1 MKLNYLPTITISY
14 TYGDG
19 YSVTYDATLKE
30 LRARVQT
37 IYTLFAT
44 AKQDHSPA
52 DTVAVKERLAAELKA
67 IRETISRMNKVAD
80 SMLRREA

>member
-19 YSVTYDATLKE
+19 YSVTYDSTLEE
-30 LRARVQT
+30 LRTRVQT
-37 IYTLFAT
+37 IYTLDAN
-44 AKQDHSPA
+44 AEEDYSPA
-52 DTVAVKERLAAELKA
+52 DAVAVKERLSAELKA